1 MHTHTHTRGDTH
13 TDGIGRRS
21 VESAVFQ
28 VVVGVPGWWAGPG
41 LLQFSLCDVITQLEQ
56 QPGVGCVWGGL
67 GEGGRGG
74 QRGDI
79 RGLVLYFVC
88 WYYFFD
94 SG

>member
-1 MHTHTHTRGDTH
+1 M
-13 TDGIGRRS
+13 
-21 VESAVFQ
+21 ESAVFQ

-56 QPGVGCVWGGL
+56 QPGVGCVLGGA
-67 GEGGRGG
+67 GGGR
-74 QRGDI
+74 QRGDK

>member
-1 MHTHTHTRGDTH
+1 M
-13 TDGIGRRS
+13 
-21 VESAVFQ
+21 ESAVFQ
-28 VVVGVPGWWAGPG
+28 VVVAGVPGWWAGPG
-41 LLQFSLCDVITQLEQ
+41 FLQFPCVASSHSLSSSRLL
-56 QPGVGCVWGGL
+56 GVGEL
-67 GEGGRGG
+67 EEGGGVS